1 MGAIERGSLVN
12 HQEHCDALEV
22 EVERFALTMNTV
34 DGAAPVHSCPGWSVL
49 DVAEHLGTIHRWAD
63 ELVQRRSGDR
73 IPRPALELREGDVS
87 PAWIR
92 EGGHR
97 LVATLRAAN
106 PDDTMW
112 AWGVDQ
118 HVRFWS
124 RRQLHETLVHRM
136 DIELAGDEVPASSI
150 EVAVDA
156 IDEFLANIQ
165 TAAKS
170 SSTVSSIRG
179 TGERLGIRDL
189 ESGATW
195 MIALSEEGFRVSA
208 GAGTTS
214 AEIAGP
220 SVDLL
225 LVLCRRRAP
234 GERGVTLSGD
244 RQLATYWLE
253 RSLFE

>member
-1 MGAIERGSLVN
+1 MN

-22 EVERFALTMNTV
+22 EVERFALAMNGV

-63 ELVQRRSGDR
+63 ELVQRRSSDR
-73 IPRPALELREGDVS
+73 IPLPALELLDGEMS

-106 PDDTMW
+106 PDDAMW

-136 DIELAGDEVPASSI
+136 DIELAGDVVPESSTD
-150 EVAVDA
+150 VAVDA

-165 TAAKS
+165 TLSKF
-170 SSTVSSIRG
+170 SSTVASIRG
-179 TGERLGIRDL
+179 TGEQLGIR
-189 ESGATW
+189 EVKSGSAWT
-195 MIALSEEGFRVSA
+195 IALSEEGFRVRA

-244 RQLATYWLE
+244 EQLATYWLD
-253 RSLFE
+253 RALFE